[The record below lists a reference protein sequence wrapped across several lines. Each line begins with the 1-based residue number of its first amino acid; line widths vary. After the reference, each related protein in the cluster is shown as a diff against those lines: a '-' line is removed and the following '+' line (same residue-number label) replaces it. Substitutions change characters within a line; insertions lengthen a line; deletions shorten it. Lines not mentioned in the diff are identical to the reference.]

1 LAATC
6 CHCEPVEPQND
17 QSLVAALLYPWISS
31 SSSKLVDLARV
42 EPSEA
47 FTDVAQQSPQLFLVV
62 GGDELSSSPMLRLL
76 RGDSLGVVDVWGR

>member
-1 LAATC
+1 MAATC